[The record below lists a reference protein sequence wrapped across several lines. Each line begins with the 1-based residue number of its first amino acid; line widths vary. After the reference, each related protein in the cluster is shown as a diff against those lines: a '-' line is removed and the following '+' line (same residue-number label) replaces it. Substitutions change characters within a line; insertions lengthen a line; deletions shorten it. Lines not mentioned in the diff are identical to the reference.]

1 MKRFLICAL
10 LAWAIAPMA
19 SFAQYTAAVL
29 EINSK
34 DGVYAVGD
42 SIKVWVNVTPE
53 CGEVQ
58 EFIVQE
64 DMLRDIKKEELRL
77 AVGRHLLYADVC
89 TKPVNYVFSFGEP
102 GAGRN
107 YKKVSLVGA
116 IVAPET
122 MTPGYQAPKDLKK
135 FWTGQIKE
143 MRKLPLD
150 AKLTPVPQDYN
161 SEVVS
166 FDLEIPMH
174 EGAPVRA
181 YIAYPKNADLKS
193 LPIVILAHGAGVK
206 GRWAQCNLKGT
217 VENAA
222 KYSGSIAIDINAH
235 GMLNGQPQSYYDE
248 LEETRLKKYSSWS
261 FTGHDD
267 FYFRLMYLRMVRVLD
282 YAATLPQWDK
292 KRVFVYGESQG
303 GAQAA
308 ALAGLDKRVTA
319 INLRVPAFIDV
330 AGLYHNR
337 KGGWPGTYA
346 KNPQKY
352 ADILPYYD
360 GALLLSMSKAKM
372 FIEAGLV
379 DYTCPP
385 SCVAAGFNN
394 AKSKDKVILFFP
406 YRPHHEDRM
415 PKEIRQRW
423 KEEIKTP
430 RENFRKEYL
439 N

>member
-1 MKRFLICAL
+1 MKRFLICL
-10 LAWAIAPMA
+10 LLTWVVAPFA

-34 DGVYAVGD
+34 DGVYTVGD

-53 CGEVQ
+53 CGAVQ

-64 DMLRDIKKEELRL
+64 DMLRDIRKEEMKLT
-77 AVGRHLLYADVC
+77 AGRHLVYADVC
-89 TKPVNYVFSFGEP
+89 SKPVNYVFTFGEP
-102 GAGRN
+102 GGDRD
-107 YKKVSLVGA
+107 YKRVSLVGA

-122 MTPGYQAPKDLKK
+122 LTPGYKAPKDLKK
-135 FWTGQIKE
+135 FWAAQIKE

-161 SEVVS
+161 SDVVS

-181 YIAYPKNADLKS
+181 YIAYPKNADPKS

-206 GRWAQCNLKGT
+206 GSWAQSNLKRT

-222 KYSGSIAIDINAH
+222 KYSGSISIDINAH

-248 LEETRLKKYSSWS
+248 LEETKLKNYSSWGY
-261 FTGHDD
+261 TGHED

-282 YAATLPQWDK
+282 YAASLPLWDGK
-292 KRVFVYGESQG
+292 KVFAYGESQG
-303 GAQAA
+303 GAQVA

-337 KGGWPGTYA
+337 KGAWPGTYA
-346 KNPQKY
+346 EDPQKHEH
-352 ADILPYYD
+352 ILPYYD

-394 AKSKDKVILFFP
+394 AKSKDKTIVFFP

-423 KEEIKTP
+423 KEEIKMP
-430 RENFRKEYL
+430 REKFRADYL
-439 N
+439 K